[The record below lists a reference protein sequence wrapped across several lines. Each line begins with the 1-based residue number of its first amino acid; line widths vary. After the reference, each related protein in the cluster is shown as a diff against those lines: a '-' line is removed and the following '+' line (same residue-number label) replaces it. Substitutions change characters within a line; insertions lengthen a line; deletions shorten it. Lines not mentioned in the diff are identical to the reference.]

1 MQNVDKHQVKAF
13 LMALQDSIC
22 AELAAADGAASFAE
36 ESWDRPKVVVAVV
49 VS

>member
-22 AELAAADGAASFAE
+22 AELAAADAALLTDLLPDLDSIGYQ
-36 ESWDRPKVVVAVV
+36 
-49 VS
+49 VSDD